1 MKKIILSA
9 IMSGTAFAGGTG
21 GGSTPPLMSEE
32 MLTELANSNVDF
44 KTLLNVDK
52 PLLYTNKELQPIMRL
67 SAVNSVESMK
77 IMNSDALLLDKMKIS
92 EPFIDVVS
100 PQKTIQSYRIEDG
113 DLIGD
118 FKLMDRRKLMR
129 ENLKSK

>member
-1 MKKIILSA
+1 
-9 IMSGTAFAGGTG
+9 
-21 GGSTPPLMSEE
+21 MSEE